1 MPEKRLINAPLEE
14 EMRSSYLDYAMSVIV
29 GRALPD
35 IKDGLKPVHRRILY
49 AMHQLGLT
57 HTKAFKK
64 SATVVG
70 EVLGKYHPHGDMA
83 VYNSLVRMAQDF
95 SMRYPLID
103 GQGNFGSIDGDAA
116 AAYRYT
122 EARLSPIAEEMLADI
137 EKNTVDFIPNFDEKL
152 KEPVV
157 LPSRIP
163 NFLINGSS
171 GIAVGMATNVP
182 PHNLT
187 EVIDA
192 LVLMVD
198 KPDVQDEDILR
209 IIQGPD
215 FPTGAAIMG
224 IKGIRDAYL
233 TGRGKVVVK
242 SRYHIEERANGKE
255 AIVVTEIPYMVNKSN
270 LIRDTANFVRDKKIE
285 GIADLRDESDRNG
298 TRIVIELK
306 RDAERRV
313 ILNKLFKH
321 TNMRATFGIIFLGI
335 VDGVPK
341 TLNLREILQLYLT
354 HREEVI
360 RRRTQFELERAQKR
374 AHIIE
379 GLKIALDNIDE
390 VVEVIKASKD
400 TQTAKERLMKR
411 FGLTEVQAQAILDMK
426 LARLTGLERGKLED
440 EYLRLIKEIDRL
452 KTILASRD
460 ALMQVIK
467 EELIEIKEKYGDE
480 RRTEIIP
487 QEEDDIDIEDLIKE
501 EDVVVTLTRKGWVKR
516 IPLDTYR
523 KQGRGGKG
531 VIGMKQGEED
541 FVQNIFIAST
551 HNYLLIFT
559 SKGRCY
565 RIKVHQ
571 IPEGSRVSQG
581 RSIAN
586 LVEFQKDET
595 LKAVVSTKDIGED
608 KNLIFVTKLATI
620 KKIPLRAFK
629 NVRKGGIIAQI
640 IRNNDELIDSKL
652 ICPGDDIMLITKKG
666 SAIRFNETLLR
677 PMGRSAA
684 GVRGIRLRGDDY
696 VIGII
701 VAKEDKTA
709 LFISKNGYGKRTPI
723 KEYRKTGRGGY
734 GVIGMKLTEKTGKL
748 LDAMIIESDDEI
760 IIITINGQIIR
771 IPANTISEV
780 HRATQG
786 VKLINLAEGD
796 KVADVARIKYI
807 EE

>member
-1 MPEKRLINAPLEE
+1 MPEDRLINAPLED

-35 IKDGLKPVHRRILY
+35 IRDGLKPVHRRILY

-57 HTKAFKK
+57 HTKPFKK

-122 EARLSPIAEEMLADI
+122 EARLSSIAEEMLADI
-137 EKNTVDFIPNFDEKL
+137 EKDTVEMVPNFDEKL
-152 KEPVV
+152 KEPIV
-157 LPSRIP
+157 LPTKIP

-182 PHNLT
+182 PHNLS

-192 LVLMVD
+192 LILMID
-198 KPDVQDEDILR
+198 NPDVQDEDLLR
-209 IIQGPD
+209 VIRGPD

-224 IKGIRDAYL
+224 VKGIRDAYL
-233 TGRGKVVVK
+233 TGRGKIVIK
-242 SRYHIEERANGKE
+242 SRFHIEERKNGKE

-270 LIRDTANFVRDKKIE
+270 LLRDIANYVRNKSIE

-298 TRIVIELK
+298 IRIVIELK
-306 RDAERRV
+306 RDAPRRV

-321 TNMRATFGIIFLGI
+321 TNMRSTFGIIFLGL

-341 TLNLREILQLYLT
+341 TLTLRQTLQLYLQ
-354 HREEVI
+354 HREEVVK
-360 RRRTQFELERAQKR
+360 RRTQFELDKAEKR

-390 VVEVIKASKD
+390 VVEVIKKSKD
-400 TQTAKERLMKR
+400 TGIAKQNLMKR
-411 FGLTEVQAQAILDMK
+411 FGLTEIQSQAILDMK
-426 LARLTGLERGKLED
+426 LSRLTGLEREKLEE
-440 EYLRLIKEIDRL
+440 EYLQLIKEIDRL

-467 EELIEIKEKYGDE
+467 EELKEIREKYGDE

-487 QEEDDIDIEDLIKE
+487 QEEEDIDIEDLIKE
-501 EDVVVTLTRKGWVKR
+501 EDVVVTLTHKGWVKR

-523 KQGRGGKG
+523 RQGRGGKG
-531 VIGMKQGEED
+531 VIGMKQGAED
-541 FVQNIFIAST
+541 FVQSIFIAST
-551 HNYLLIFT
+551 HDYLLIFT

-586 LVEFQKDET
+586 LVEFQKDEK
-595 LKAVVSTKDIGED
+595 LKSVVNTKDIGED
-608 KNLIFVTKLATI
+608 KNLVLVTRLGTI
-620 KKIPLRAFK
+620 KKIPLLAFR

-640 IRNNDELIDSKL
+640 INEGDELIDSKL
-652 ICPGDDIMLITKKG
+652 ISPGDDIMLITKNG
-666 SAIRFNETLLR
+666 SAVRFGENLLR

-684 GVRGIRLRGDDY
+684 GVRGIRLRDNDY

-701 VAKEDKTA
+701 VAKEDKKV
-709 LFISKNGYGKRTPI
+709 LFISENGYGKRTPI
-723 KEYRKTGRGGY
+723 REYRKTGRGGY
-734 GVIGMKLTEKTGKL
+734 GVIGMRLTEKTGKL
-748 LDAMIIESDDEI
+748 LSAMVIENDDEVI
-760 IIITINGQIIR
+760 LITINGQIIR
-771 IPANTISEV
+771 IPANGISEV

-786 VKLINLAEGD
+786 VKLINLSIGD
-796 KVADVARIKYI
+796 KVADVARIQPNEK
-807 EE
+807 

>member
-1 MPEKRLINAPLEE
+1 MPEERLINAPLEE

-57 HTKAFKK
+57 HSKPFKK

-137 EKNTVDFIPNFDEKL
+137 EKNTVDFVPNFDEKL

-198 KPDVQDEDILR
+198 NPDVQDEDILR

-242 SRYHIEERANGKE
+242 SRYHIEERKNGKE

-270 LIRDTANFVRDKKIE
+270 LLRDTANFVRDKKIE

-341 TLNLREILQLYLT
+341 TLTLREILQLYLT

-360 RRRTQFELERAQKR
+360 RRRTQFELEKAQKR

-400 TQTAKERLMKR
+400 TPTAKERLMKR
-411 FGLTEVQAQAILDMK
+411 FGLTEIQAQAILDMK

-440 EYLRLIKEIDRL
+440 EYLHLIKEIDRL

-467 EELIEIKEKYGDE
+467 EELIEVKEKYGDE

-487 QEEDDIDIEDLIKE
+487 QEEEDIDIEDLIKE
-501 EDVVVTLTRKGWVKR
+501 EDVVVTLTHKGWVKR

-586 LVEFQKDET
+586 LVEFQKDEK

-608 KNLIFVTKLATI
+608 KNLILVTKLGTI
-620 KKIPLRAFK
+620 KKIPLRAFR

-640 IRNNDELIDSKL
+640 IKENDELIDSKL
-652 ICPGDDIMLITKKG
+652 ICPEDDIMLITKNG

-677 PMGRSAA
+677 SMGRSAA

-748 LDAMIIESDDEI
+748 LNAMIIESDDEI

-786 VKLINLAEGD
+786 VKLINLVEGD
-796 KVADVARIKYI
+796 KVADVARIKYV
-807 EE
+807 

>member
-1 MPEKRLINAPLEE
+1 MPEERLINAPLEE

-57 HTKAFKK
+57 HSKPFKK

-137 EKNTVDFIPNFDEKL
+137 EKNTVDFVPNFDEKL

-198 KPDVQDEDILR
+198 NPDVQDEDILR

-242 SRYHIEERANGKE
+242 SRYHIEERKNGKE

-270 LIRDTANFVRDKKIE
+270 LLRDTANFVRDKKIE

-341 TLNLREILQLYLT
+341 TLTLREILQLYLT

-360 RRRTQFELERAQKR
+360 RRRTQFELEKAQKR

-400 TQTAKERLMKR
+400 TPTAKERLMKR

-440 EYLRLIKEIDRL
+440 EYLHLIKEIDRL

-467 EELIEIKEKYGDE
+467 EELIEVKEKYGDE

-487 QEEDDIDIEDLIKE
+487 QEEEDIDIEDLIKE
-501 EDVVVTLTRKGWVKR
+501 EDVVVTLTHKGWVKR

-586 LVEFQKDET
+586 LVEFQKDEK

-608 KNLIFVTKLATI
+608 KNLILVTKLGTI
-620 KKIPLRAFK
+620 KKIPLRAFR

-640 IRNNDELIDSKL
+640 IKENDELIDSKL
-652 ICPGDDIMLITKKG
+652 ICPEDDIMLITKNG

-677 PMGRSAA
+677 SMGRSAA

-748 LDAMIIESDDEI
+748 LNAMIIESDDEI

-786 VKLINLAEGD
+786 VKLINLVEGD
-796 KVADVARIKYI
+796 KVADVARIKYV
-807 EE
+807 

>member
-1 MPEKRLINAPLEE
+1 MSEEKLINAPLED

-35 IKDGLKPVHRRILY
+35 VKDGLKPVHRRILY
-49 AMHQLGLT
+49 AMHQLGL
-57 HTKAFKK
+57 KSGKPFKK

-122 EARLSPIAEEMLADI
+122 EARLSMLAEEMLADI
-137 EKNTVDFIPNFDEKL
+137 EKATVDFIPNFDEKL

-182 PHNLT
+182 PHNLS
-187 EVIDA
+187 EIIDA
-192 LVLMVD
+192 LIFMIVT
-198 KPDVQDEDILR
+198 PEAQDEDILK
-209 IIQGPD
+209 IVKGPD

-224 IKGIRDAYL
+224 IKGIREAYL
-233 TGRGKVVVK
+233 TGKGKVIIK
-242 SRYHIEERANGKE
+242 SRYHIEERKNGRE

-270 LIRDTANFVRDKKIE
+270 LLKDIANFVGDKRIE

-298 TRIVIELK
+298 IRIVIELK
-306 RDAERRV
+306 RDAQRRV

-321 TNMRATFGIIFLGI
+321 TNMRATFGIIFLGL

-341 TLNLREILQLYLT
+341 TLKLKEILELYLK

-360 RRRTQFELERAQKR
+360 RRRTQFELDRAKKR

-390 VVEVIKASKD
+390 VVKVIKTSKD
-400 TQTAKERLMKR
+400 PGIAKERLIKR
-411 FGLTEVQAQAILDMK
+411 FGLSDIQSQAILDMK
-426 LARLTGLERGKLED
+426 LARLTGLERGKLEE
-440 EYLRLIKEIDRL
+440 EYLHLIKEIDRL
-452 KTILASRD
+452 NTILTSRD
-460 ALMQVIK
+460 ALMQVVK
-467 EELIEIKEKYGDE
+467 EELMEIKEKYGDE

-501 EDVVVTLTRKGWVKR
+501 EDVVVTLTHKGWVKR

-541 FVQNIFIAST
+541 FIQSIFIAST
-551 HNYLLIFT
+551 HSYLLIFT
-559 SKGRCY
+559 SQGRCY

-571 IPEGSRVSQG
+571 LPEGSRVSQG
-581 RSIAN
+581 RSVAN
-586 LVEFQKDET
+586 LVEFQKDEK
-595 LKAVVSTKDIGED
+595 LKAVVTTKDIEED
-608 KNLIFVTKLATI
+608 RNLILVTKKGTI
-620 KKIPLRAFK
+620 KKVPLSAFK
-629 NVRKGGIIAQI
+629 NVRKGGIIAQMI
-640 IRNNDELIDSKL
+640 HNDDELIDSKL
-652 ICPGDDIMLITKKG
+652 ISPDDDIMLITKNG
-666 SAIRFNETLLR
+666 HAVRFSEGLLR
-677 PMGRSAA
+677 PMGRAA
-684 GVRGIRLRGDDY
+684 GGVRGIKLRGNDY

-701 VAKEDKTA
+701 VAKEDKNV
-709 LFISKNGYGKRTPI
+709 LFISENGYGKRSPI
-723 KEYRKTGRGGY
+723 REYRKTGRGGL
-734 GVIGMKLTEKTGKL
+734 GVIGMRLTEKTGKL
-748 LDAMIIESDDEI
+748 LSAMMIDKEDEV

-771 IPANTISEV
+771 IPANSISEV

-796 KVADVARIKYI
+796 KVADVARIKYN
-807 EE
+807 EG